1 MATHT
6 GLTPTTA
13 SLAFAVSFALS
24 TTLVYAAPSAQEA
37 QSTGGAV
44 FSTTKP
50 AAVMPPKAEP
60 VLNLPSDQRPPLR
73 APSAL
78 KVKVNAFRITGTQAV
93 SQAQLQAI
101 IANYNGKELSLG
113 NLEQAAAD
121 ITTYY
126 RSQGY
131 MLARAYLP
139 AQDINNG
146 TVEIAVLEG
155 KLGQASVNTA
165 QAPQLNA
172 AFAQKIIQNNQK
184 TGVAVKESD
193 LERGLLLLNDLP
205 GVTASADLSPGAN
218 TGETNLAVSAR
229 QDKRF
234 GGSIEAD
241 NYGNK
246 YAGAN
251 RIGATAYANN
261 LSGYGDQLT
270 AKAMTSDESLEYGRL
285 AYSSAV
291 GSDGLRLGLA
301 QTHLRYKLGDK
312 FKDLN
317 ASGTVDS
324 TSAFALYPI
333 VRSRNAN
340 LYVQG
345 TLETKAIK
353 DEVKTTGDRSDKTA
367 DIYGLGFNGDWRDDL
382 GGGAVSTYGATA
394 NNGDLKMD
402 APTTANDAMRTK
414 GGYSKTNYNLSRL
427 QTITPNVSFY
437 VGLNG
442 QLASKN
448 LDSSEKMS
456 LGGPNGVRA
465 YGTGE
470 AAGDEGYIASAELRY
485 LVPGAHPFGAQGVQ
499 LTTFIDNGHITLQH
513 TPFAGAK
520 NARELT
526 GAGVGINLID
536 DKYTVRASYAW
547 KANGSEAATST
558 PDNDG
563 RAWLQG
569 IVWF

>member
-6 GLTPTTA
+6 RLTSSTT
-13 SLAFAVSFALS
+13 SLAFAISIALS
-24 TTLVYAAPSAQEA
+24 TTFAEAAPSAQEA
-37 QSTGGAV
+37 QSTGGTV

-50 AAVMPPKAEP
+50 AAVMSPKAEP

-345 TLETKAIK
+345 TLETKGIK
-353 DEVKTTGDRSDKTA
+353 DEVKTTGDKSDKTA

-394 NNGDLKMD
+394 NNGNLKMD

-414 GGYSKTNYNLSRL
+414 GDYSKTNYNLSRL

-437 VGLNG
+437 VGVNG

-513 TPFAGAK
+513 TPFAGVK

>member
-6 GLTPTTA
+6 RLTSSTT
-13 SLAFAVSFALS
+13 SLAFAISIALS
-24 TTLVYAAPSAQEA
+24 TTFAEAAPSAQEA
-37 QSTGGAV
+37 QSTGGTV

-345 TLETKAIK
+345 TLETKGIK
-353 DEVKTTGDRSDKTA
+353 DEVKTTGDKSDKTA

-394 NNGDLKMD
+394 NNGNLKMD

-414 GGYSKTNYNLSRL
+414 GDYSKTNYNLSRL

-442 QLASKN
+442 QLASRN

>member
-1 MATHT
+1 
-6 GLTPTTA
+6 
-13 SLAFAVSFALS
+13 
-24 TTLVYAAPSAQEA
+24 
-37 QSTGGAV
+37 
-44 FSTTKP
+44 
-50 AAVMPPKAEP
+50 MPPKAEP

-301 QTHLRYKLGDK
+301 QTHLRYKLGDT
-312 FKDLN
+312 FKYLN

-353 DEVKTTGDRSDKTA
+353 NDAKNARTDDKTA
-367 DIYGLGFNGDWRDDL
+367 DVYGLGLNGDWRDDL
-382 GGGAVSTYGATA
+382 GGGAVSTYGATM
-394 NNGDLKMD
+394 NNGKLNGGMNMD
-402 APTTANDAMRTK
+402 SVTGESSDSYNTK
-414 GGYSKTNYNLSRL
+414 GDYSKTNYNLSRL

-513 TPFAGAK
+513 TPFAGVK

>member
-1 MATHT
+1 
-6 GLTPTTA
+6 
-13 SLAFAVSFALS
+13 
-24 TTLVYAAPSAQEA
+24 
-37 QSTGGAV
+37 
-44 FSTTKP
+44 
-50 AAVMPPKAEP
+50 
-60 VLNLPSDQRPPLR
+60 LR

-345 TLETKAIK
+345 TLETKGIK
-353 DEVKTTGDRSDKTA
+353 DEVKTTGDKSDKTA

-394 NNGDLKMD
+394 NNGNLKMD

-414 GGYSKTNYNLSRL
+414 GDYSKTNYNLSRL

-437 VGLNG
+437 VGVNG

-513 TPFAGAK
+513 TPFAGVK